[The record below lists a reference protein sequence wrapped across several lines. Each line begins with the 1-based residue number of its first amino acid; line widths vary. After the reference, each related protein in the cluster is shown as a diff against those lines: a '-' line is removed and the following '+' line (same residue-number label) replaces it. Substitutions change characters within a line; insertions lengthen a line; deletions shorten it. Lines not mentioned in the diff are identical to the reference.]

1 MVWLGCCPHPPAK
14 TLRGFADAHAV
25 RHRWFMWWRGC
36 HPWTRP
42 RPFQRTDPRLMSRI
56 FPCR

>member
-25 RHRWFMWWRGC
+25 RHRWFIGGVRAVM
-36 HPWTRP
+36 PTAPTLFSAPTR
-42 RPFQRTDPRLMSRI
+42 D
-56 FPCR
+56 